1 MLKHASTAAQDIRA
15 WHEGAIY
22 VHLFEPQTSA
32 PMKHLSLLALAL
44 LSVAIPAHAAPPP
57 GWTDDYAKAVEQAK
71 TENKKLL
78 LDFTGSDWC
87 GYCKLLDKE
96 VFGTPKFKDWAKQ
109 NVVLVEVDFPRKKQ
123 PTHKLQAQN
132 ADLKGKFPFNG
143 YPTIVI
149 LDSDGKEL
157 GRKTGYQPGS
167 GVDAYLAEL
176 DGVLKK

>member
-1 MLKHASTAAQDIRA
+1 
-15 WHEGAIY
+15 
-22 VHLFEPQTSA
+22 
-32 PMKHLSLLALAL
+32 MKHLSLLALAL
-44 LSVAIPAHAAPPP
+44 FAVAIPAHAAAPP

-87 GYCKLLDKE
+87 GFCKLLDKE
-96 VFGTPKFKDWAKQ
+96 VFGTAKFKDWAKQ

-123 PTHKLQAQN
+123 LTHKLQAQN
-132 ADLKGKFPFNG
+132 ADLKSKYPFNG

-149 LDSDGKEL
+149 LDGDGKEL